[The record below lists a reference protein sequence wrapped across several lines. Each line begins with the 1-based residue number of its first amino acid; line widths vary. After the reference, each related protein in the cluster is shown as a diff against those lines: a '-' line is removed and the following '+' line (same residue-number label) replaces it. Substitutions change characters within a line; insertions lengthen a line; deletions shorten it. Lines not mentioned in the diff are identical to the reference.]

1 LSTRHDSDL
10 EAEQEVDL
18 GRYWSAI
25 VARWWLLLAGL
36 FVGALIGY
44 LVSLGGKQVWNASA
58 TVYLGASYSVVGGTL
73 LQGPQANPST
83 VGTIAHAESSIDR
96 AAAQAGMRPGDLRA
110 NVSTKTISTG
120 AGASTLRVTANP
132 LVRITVQASTRR
144 KAQIAA
150 NALAQ
155 VVVTRLSTYA
165 DRKIAGLQ
173 ERITAD
179 QQQID
184 AIQRQERSASD
195 ATAKAVF
202 ALHLGDLLDDQ
213 LQAKQLLIQ
222 AQDVERP
229 AVLTRAAA
237 VKTTA
242 RSRRNSVVVAAFL
255 GLLVGLF
262 AALFWEPVARRR
274 SRRS

>member
-1 LSTRHDSDL
+1 MTTRVPDL

-25 VARWWLLLAGL
+25 VARWWLLLVGL
-36 FVGALIGY
+36 LVGALIGY

-58 TVYLGASYSVVGGTL
+58 TVYLGASYSVAGGTL

-83 VGTIAHAESSIDR
+83 VGTIARAESSIEQ
-96 AAAQAGMRPGDLRA
+96 AAAKAGMRPGDLRGH
-110 NVSTKTISTG
+110 VSTKTISTG
-120 AGASTLRVTANP
+120 AGASTTRVTANP
-132 LVRITVQASTRR
+132 LVRLTVQAATRR
-144 KAQIAA
+144 KAQVAA

-155 VVVTRLSTYA
+155 VVVSRLSPYA

-173 ERITAD
+173 ERIDAD

-184 AIQRQERSASD
+184 VIQQQQRSASD
-195 ATAKAVF
+195 PTAKAVI
-202 ALHLGDLLDDQ
+202 ALHLGDVLDDQ

-255 GLLVGLF
+255 GLVIGLL
-262 AALFWEPVARRR
+262 AALLWEPVMRRR
-274 SRRS
+274 SR